1 MKATPDNPR
10 RLGNGRGRRGLD
22 RDAIVRTA
30 RRITRKHGFDAL
42 SMPTLARELG
52 VGTMS
57 IYRHVPDKRSLVGPV
72 VDSFLSEV
80 EVPPAS
86 MGSWDERLLALK
98 RNLIKAYARVPGMA
112 TASLESTPGPEATRL
127 LDAHYRILL
136 DAGFSG
142 PEAVRADSTLLIFT
156 LGALVSERIGM
167 PAAAAGTDG
176 PADGYSAIKQVA
188 AAAAE
193 MDRSTSIDVGLAVIV
208 AALARELADKAT
220 GDKPATAT
228 ARPGARGAG
237 KSGDD
242 RSPILATRWA
252 SAHGQRPRRG
262 SSTMTTSTRLRCPQ
276 DPTEAQ
282 PKPLRRSNN
291 TQATLHPRDAW
302 LSRND
307 ISSRCRRSNR
317 AGNLGAPA
325 ITAASW
331 VRRHECQARPLSI
344 NENPSHLEEANGSTN
359 S

>member
-1 MKATPDNPR
+1 MPGSLVRYPSLPATAGEAAVVACAAPLCQMRKAYASGSVTTVQAVVRPICRERTLGAMKATPDNPR

-57 IYRHVPDKRSLVGPV
+57 IYRHVPDKRSLVGLV

-142 PEAVRADSTLLIFT
+142 PEAVRAYSTLLIFT

-176 PADGYSAIKQVA
+176 RADGYSAIKQVA

-242 RSPILATRWA
+242 RSPILATGGRQ
-252 SAHGQRPRRG
+252 HTDKGP
-262 SSTMTTSTRLRCPQ
+262 
-276 DPTEAQ
+276 
-282 PKPLRRSNN
+282 
-291 TQATLHPRDAW
+291 DAA
-302 LSRND
+302 L
-307 ISSRCRRSNR
+307 
-317 AGNLGAPA
+317 P
-325 ITAASW
+325 
-331 VRRHECQARPLSI
+331 P
-344 NENPSHLEEANGSTN
+344 
-359 S
+359 